1 MRERHS
7 LLGECLAQDARK
19 PRCKSERK
27 LGTAMHERRADSSS
41 HPRGRV
47 ADFNL
52 GTQQNMEVR
61 MNFHLRLKL
70 AINRGL

>member
-1 MRERHS
+1 
-7 LLGECLAQDARK
+7 
-19 PRCKSERK
+19 
-27 LGTAMHERRADSSS
+27 MHERRADSSS

-47 ADFNL
+47 ADFKL